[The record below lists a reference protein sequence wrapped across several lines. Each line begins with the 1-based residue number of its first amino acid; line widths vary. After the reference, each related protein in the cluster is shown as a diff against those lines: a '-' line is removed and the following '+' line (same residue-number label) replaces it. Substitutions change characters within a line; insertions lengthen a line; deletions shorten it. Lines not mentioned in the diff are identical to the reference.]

1 MSRQRIFELIGVI
14 ILIITIGTVFFH
26 FVEGWSWLDS
36 YFFTVVTLT
45 TVGYGT
51 LVPATAVGKIAT
63 TVLIF
68 FGLAIVAVAIQQLGH
83 FAITS
88 QAKTREKLREARRRA
103 IDRQR
108 RDD

>member
-1 MSRQRIFELIGVI
+1 MTKAEIAWLIGI
-14 ILIITIGTVFFH
+14 IATIITASTVFFRWI
-26 FVEGWSWLDS
+26 EGWSWLDS

-68 FGLAIVAVAIQQLGH
+68 LGLGIVGVVIQRLGH
-83 FAITS
+83 FALTNR
-88 QAKTREKLREARRRA
+88 AEARRKLRE
-103 IDRQR
+103 QR
-108 RDD
+108 KDKG

>member
-1 MSRQRIFELIGVI
+1 MSRADILWLIGIVATI
-14 ILIITIGTVFFH
+14 IAVSTVFFRWI
-26 FVEGWSWLDS
+26 EGWSWLDS

-68 FGLAIVAVAIQQLGH
+68 VGLGIVGVVMQRLGH
-83 FAITS
+83 FALTNR
-88 QAKTREKLREARRRA
+88 AEARKKLRNQ
-103 IDRQR
+103 RQSAKG
-108 RDD
+108 DG